1 MPVAGNFLP
10 RNPYFYRDPQP
21 MAQVTKPGAE
31 LHMSRKS
38 NEQRE
43 RALQALVARYE
54 RVIREGTEI
63 FLGQD
68 EFEELLSHYFGHH
81 DYDATLEVA
90 NLAISQHHYTPDFY
104 KWKALIHKINLEE
117 EDALA
122 TLEQLHVYA
131 PNDEEVMMLRLEVFV
146 HFEHRKEARAA
157 LDLLYNVVE
166 DDGKRSLLA
175 FFDGLLCMQ
184 ENRFRESFGALTEA
198 IRLDPFQ
205 EPAYDE
211 LLNAP
216 ELAPFR
222 REIGEVLQE
231 RTDLDPF
238 NDLSWYYLG
247 MWYDD
252 GGDDL
257 AALDAFANA
266 RSLNADRGG
275 YDLEYADKLFDL
287 EMYEAALRAYSAYF
301 DSEEGEDSYE
311 TAMRIGRS
319 HQMLGQ
325 IDAARK
331 AYFRALELDPG
342 MYDIYQ
348 YIAECAVAQKKWG
361 VAAYNYG
368 RAVELANHTPDCW
381 LGLALCSSATNAP
394 LEAERAFLKAI
405 EQDEQY
411 SDAYVSYALFLIE
424 NGREHDAL
432 SLLEEAFN
440 RYQDGPL
447 AYGRVAMLLL
457 SNRRKTALAALHDA
471 LSSFYDEH
479 EVLFG
484 WHPELKN
491 DPEVAALLQLH
502 Q

>member
-1 MPVAGNFLP
+1 
-10 RNPYFYRDPQP
+10 
-21 MAQVTKPGAE
+21 
-31 LHMSRKS
+31 MSRKS

-43 RALQALVARYE
+43 RALQALVTRYE
-54 RVIREGTEI
+54 RVVREGKEI
-63 FLGQD
+63 FLGEE
-68 EFEELLSHYFGHH
+68 EFEELLAHYFGHH
-81 DYDATLEVA
+81 DYDTTLEVA
-90 NLAISQHHYTPDFY
+90 DLAISQHHYTPDFY

-117 EDALA
+117 DEALS
-122 TLEQLHVYA
+122 TLEQLHIYA

-146 HFEHRKEARAA
+146 HFEHREEARAA
-157 LDLLYNVVE
+157 LDQLYNTVDE
-166 DDGKRSLLA
+166 ESKLSLLA

-184 ENRFRESFGALTEA
+184 ENRFRESFTALAEA
-198 IRLDPFQ
+198 IRLDAYQ

-216 ELAPFR
+216 ELSAFR
-222 REIGEVLQE
+222 REIGEFLQQQ
-231 RTDLDPF
+231 TDRDPF
-238 NDLSWYYLG
+238 NDLTWFYLG

-266 RSLNADRGG
+266 RSLNAERGS

-287 EMYEAALRAYSAYF
+287 EMYEPCLRAYTAYF
-301 DSEEGEDSYE
+301 ASDEGEESYE

-319 HQMLGQ
+319 HQMLEQ

-348 YIAECAVAQKKWG
+348 YIAECAVAQEKWG

-368 RAVELANHTPDCW
+368 RAVELPNHTPDCW

-405 EQDEQY
+405 DLDEQY

-424 NGREHDAL
+424 NGRERDAL
-432 SLLEEAFN
+432 SLLDEAIE

-447 AYGRVAMLLL
+447 AYGRAAMLLL
-457 SNRRKTALAALHDA
+457 SHRRKAALAALHEA
-471 LSSFYDEH
+471 LASFYDERD
-479 EVLFG
+479 VLFG
-484 WHPELKN
+484 WHPELRD
-491 DPEVAALLQLH
+491 DPEVLALLQFH